1 MGITTI
7 PAGKAVPEDI
17 YAHVEVPQGSNV
29 KYEIDEES
37 GVLMVDRFVHT
48 PMVYPMNYAYIPQ
61 TLANDG
67 DAIDVLI
74 PTPEPLIP
82 GCVIRCR
89 PVGVLIMED
98 ESGMDEKIIA
108 VPHHKV
114 NPRYDEV
121 QELSDLPKFL
131 VEQVTYFFEHYKDMN
146 PEKWVKVQGMEGKEK
161 AFELINEGV
170 ARYSK

>member
-29 KYEIDEES
+29 KYEIDEDS

-67 DAIDVLI
+67 DPIDVLI

-170 ARYSK
+170 ARFQK

>member
-29 KYEIDEES
+29 KYEIDEDS

-67 DAIDVLI
+67 DPIDVLI

-161 AFELINEGV
+161 AMELINEGV

>member
-29 KYEIDEES
+29 KYEIDEDS

-67 DAIDVLI
+67 DPIDVLI

>member
-82 GCVIRCR
+82 
-89 PVGVLIMED
+89 
-98 ESGMDEKIIA
+98 
-108 VPHHKV
+108 
-114 NPRYDEV
+114 
-121 QELSDLPKFL
+121 
-131 VEQVTYFFEHYKDMN
+131 
-146 PEKWVKVQGMEGKEK
+146 
-161 AFELINEGV
+161 
-170 ARYSK
+170 

>member
-29 KYEIDEES
+29 KYEIDEDS

-67 DAIDVLI
+67 DPIDVLI

-161 AFELINEGV
+161 AMELINEGV
-170 ARYSK
+170 ARFSK

>member
-1 MGITTI
+1 
-7 PAGKAVPEDI
+7 
-17 YAHVEVPQGSNV
+17 
-29 KYEIDEES
+29 
-37 GVLMVDRFVHT
+37 
-48 PMVYPMNYAYIPQ
+48 
-61 TLANDG
+61 
-67 DAIDVLI
+67 
-74 PTPEPLIP
+74 
-82 GCVIRCR
+82 
-89 PVGVLIMED
+89 MED